1 MIIFKNIQELRS
13 YLGQQK
19 EKNSVIGFVP
29 TMGALHQGH
38 ISLISLAKET
48 CQMVVASIF
57 VNPTQFN
64 DPKDF
69 EKYPI
74 TIEQDIDMLEAAGC
88 DVLFLPSVAAMY
100 PDGLKSTKQYDLGYL
115 ETVLEGASR
124 PGHFQGVCQVVE
136 RLLEIVQPAKLF
148 VGQKDYQ
155 QCMVVKRLVQLMNI
169 KTEIIIAPTQREKD
183 GLAMSSRNMR
193 LSAEARAIAPSI
205 YNMLVWIKDT
215 IEPGLLDDI
224 VTESC
229 NKLEQAGFAPDY
241 VSIANAATLE
251 LVDTWD
257 GKTKLVALAAA
268 FIDGV
273 RLIDNLVL

>member
-74 TIEQDIDMLEAAGC
+74 TIDKDIDMLEAAGC

-100 PDGLKSTKQYDLGYL
+100 PDGPKSSKQYDLGYL

-136 RLLEIVQPAKLF
+136 RLLEIVQPGKLF

-155 QCMVVKRLVQLMNI
+155 QCMVVNRLVELMNI

-193 LSAEARAIAPSI
+193 LSAEARAIAPRI

-215 IEPGLLDDI
+215 IEPGPLDDI

-257 GKTKLVALAAA
+257 GKTKLVALTAA

>member
-1 MIIFKNIQELRS
+1 MIIFKKIKELRS
-13 YLGQQK
+13 YLDQQK
-19 EKNSVIGFVP
+19 EKPIVTGFVP

-38 ISLISLAKET
+38 ISLISLARET
-48 CQMVVASIF
+48 CQLVVASIF

-74 TIEQDIDMLEAAGC
+74 TIDKDINMLEAAGC

-100 PDGLKSTKQYDLGYL
+100 PGGLKADKHYDLGYL

-136 RLLEIVQPAKLF
+136 RLLEIVQPTKLF

-155 QCMVVKRLVQLMNI
+155 QCMVVKQLVQLMDI
-169 KTEIIIAPTQREKD
+169 KTEIIIAPTQREQD

-193 LSAEARAIAPSI
+193 LSAEARAKGPII
-205 YNMLVWIKDT
+205 YNTLVWIKDT
-215 IEPGLLDDI
+215 IEPGPVDGLVARALY
-224 VTESC
+224 
-229 NKLEQAGFAPDY
+229 KLENAGFTPDY
-241 VSIANAATLE
+241 VSIANAETLE
-251 LVDTWD
+251 PVDNWD
-257 GKTKLVALAAA
+257 GRTKLVALTAA
-268 FIDGV
+268 FIDEV